1 MPYLVNAVKFT
12 EQGDKELLEL
22 TGELEAELHPLAD
35 AILALSS
42 GEPSRAAPPSFDK
55 AASEAALQQLETLLV
70 QDNFAAHEL
79 MHGSAPLFSAALG
92 EAADMLTQ
100 QIGSFD
106 YEAALLTLRASRN
119 SDTTGP

>member
-22 TGELEAELHPLAD
+22 TGELEAEMHPLVD

-42 GEPSRAAPPSFDK
+42 GESSRAAPP
-55 AASEAALQQLETLLV
+55 
-70 QDNFAAHEL
+70 
-79 MHGSAPLFSAALG
+79 
-92 EAADMLTQ
+92 
-100 QIGSFD
+100 SFD

-119 SDTTGP
+119 SDTAGP